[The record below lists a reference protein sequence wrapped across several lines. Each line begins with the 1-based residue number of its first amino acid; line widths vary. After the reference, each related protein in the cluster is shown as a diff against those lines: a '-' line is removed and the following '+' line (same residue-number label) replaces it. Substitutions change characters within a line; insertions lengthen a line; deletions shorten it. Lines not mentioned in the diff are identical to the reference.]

1 MKCEVCEVV
10 LLAVIKGVRVGGD
23 ECFLIP
29 WNKVQCLLFY
39 WARVIC
45 SLPLI
50 LTLEE
55 ERVQLIRLS
64 ICIFKSW
71 LVVFQ

>member
-1 MKCEVCEVV
+1 M
-10 LLAVIKGVRVGGD
+10 GGD

-29 WNKVQCLLFY
+29 WNRVQCLLVY